1 MNAPMKLKF
10 RLLSVVLAMLAFSN
24 VGHATFSDCG
34 ETWFNHPVVTSASA
48 VIGWKSKYTGA
59 YKKGAAVPQ
68 DNINAIK
75 QYVTDLTGW
84 NCFGGSFKVYY
95 SNGISVRGYINV
107 KVVNGAVSQ
116 VTFTSSALY
125 RIFS

>member
-1 MNAPMKLKF
+1 MKLKF
-10 RLLSVVLAMLAFSN
+10 RLLLVVFLMSAFSN
-24 VGHATFSDCG
+24 VSRATFSDCG
-34 ETWFNHPVVTSASA
+34 DTWFNHPVVTTAC
-48 VIGWKSKYTGA
+48 VVTGWKSKYTGA

-75 QYVTDLTGW
+75 QYGTDLTGW
-84 NCFGGSFKVYY
+84 NCFGGSFKVFY

-107 KVVNGAVSQ
+107 KVVNGVATQ